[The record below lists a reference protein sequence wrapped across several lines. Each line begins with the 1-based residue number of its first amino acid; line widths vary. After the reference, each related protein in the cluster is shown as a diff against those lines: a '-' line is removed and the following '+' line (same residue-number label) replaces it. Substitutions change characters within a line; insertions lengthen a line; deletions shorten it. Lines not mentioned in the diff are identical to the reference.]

1 MKMSVYEKTI
11 PQWKQDAVEK
21 LTTIINDS
29 EMIGLVNVEGVGA
42 KQLEGIRNSL
52 RESAVIKMARN
63 TLMIRAIEGSKKKG
77 IKDLI
82 EHVKGPVAFVFSNQ
96 DPFVLSKFLSE
107 NKTAAPAKGG
117 QIAPNDIIIPAM
129 NTGVAPGP
137 FISELAGLKIPSR
150 VKGGVIHITD
160 DTVAV
165 KAGSVISNAMALML
179 SRLGI
184 EPMELQLKLIAV
196 YSDGAVM
203 TSDSFEVDLEELFSQ
218 FITGHQY
225 AVNLSVNTGFVTE
238 DTAPIIIA
246 KANMEAKSLALHL
259 GFFVPDMVN
268 EFLSKAN
275 SEAFALVAVVA
286 EKDPE
291 AIPPDVL
298 GQDQSAAAAA
308 QTAAAPASDA
318 AEQQE
323 PKGSEEEEEE
333 EESVAGMGSL
343 FG

>member
-1 MKMSVYEKTI
+1 MSVYEKTI

-21 LTTIINDS
+21 LATTINDS
-29 EMIGLVNVEGVGA
+29 QMIGLVNVEGVGA

-52 RESAVIKMARN
+52 RGSATIKMARN
-63 TLMIRAIEGSKKKG
+63 TLMIRALEKSNKKG

-82 EHVKGPVAFVFSNQ
+82 EHVTGPVAFVFSEQ

-117 QIAPNDIIIPAM
+117 QIAPNDIIVPAM

-165 KAGSVISNAMALML
+165 KAGDVISNAMALML

-184 EPMELQLKLIAV
+184 EPMELQLKLIAA
-196 YSDGAVM
+196 YSDGAVL
-203 TSDSFEVDLEELFSQ
+203 TADSFDIDIESLFSQ
-218 FITGHQY
+218 VIAGHQY
-225 AVNLSVNTGFVTE
+225 AVNLSVNLGIPTE
-238 DTAPIIIA
+238 DTIPLIIA

-259 GFFVPDMVN
+259 GFFVPDLLD
-268 EFLSKAN
+268 EFLSKVN
-275 SEAFALVAVVA
+275 SEASALIAAVA

-291 AIPPDVL
+291 AIPSELL
-298 GQDQSAAAAA
+298 GQVQKAAAAA
-308 QTAAAPASDA
+308 STAAAPASDA

-323 PKGSEEEEEE
+323 PEKSEEEDDE
-333 EESVAGMGSL
+333 EESVAGIGSL